1 MQWLAEKNTGY
12 AKQIWEMF
20 MPRKVF
26 DDELRRDRLSCRE
39 AAVVT
44 LPPPASMTHAAGGSL
59 SNAPWNNISYITYD
73 KSTAFTV
80 LML

>member
-1 MQWLAEKNTGY
+1 MQCMAEKNTGH
-12 AKQIWEMF
+12 AEQIREMF
-20 MPRKVF
+20 MPRKAF

-39 AAVVT
+39 AAVVHCH
-44 LPPPASMTHAAGGSL
+44 LPHPLHT
-59 SNAPWNNISYITYD
+59 D